1 MDGGSTQNASRSK
14 CIEKI
19 TVTKQQNSGYTY
31 PIIIRRLERMSM
43 KDLGEQIG
51 TAACLVGKVYRVG

>member
-1 MDGGSTQNASRSK
+1 MDVGSTQNASRSK

-19 TVTKQQNSGYTY
+19 TLTKQQNAGYTY
-31 PIIIRRLERMSM
+31 PIILRRLERMSM

-51 TAACLVGKVYRVG
+51 AEACLVGKIVESD